1 MRLREN
7 NTSAPKR
14 QTSEHDWKKNIKR
27 KKSNSRDKFITF
39 SGCDTELKHL
49 NDINGEH
56 SNIAGANF
64 GPNSKI
70 SPNVAAFSNWF
81 IIKNAVNELFE

>member
-1 MRLREN
+1 VHLNVKRP
-7 NTSAPKR
+7 NTIGRKISKG
-14 QTSEHDWKKNIKR
+14 